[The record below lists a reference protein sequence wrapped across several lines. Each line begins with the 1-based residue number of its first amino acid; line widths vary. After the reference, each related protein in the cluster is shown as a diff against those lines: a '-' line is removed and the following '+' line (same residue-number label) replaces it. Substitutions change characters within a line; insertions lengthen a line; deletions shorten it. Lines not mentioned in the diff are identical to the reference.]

1 MRKDDKAVSLP
12 SIGPRQVVYEDK
24 NRQIYR
30 VAADF
35 GTFSKEYL
43 VSDSG
48 HRAGLVVVQGEAV
61 LLVRQYRLLIDRL
74 SWEIPGGKVEE
85 NETPEAAAVR
95 ECLEETGLRCRD
107 LKPLLSFHPG
117 LDAWYN
123 PSVLFYSDQFDEV
136 GERAS
141 CPHEIED
148 KVWVPLSRCV
158 EMIFDQ
164 EIVDSFS
171 IVALL
176 SYKTLI
182 GGQPSPS

>member
-1 MRKDDKAVSLP
+1 MSLP
-12 SIGPRQVVYEDK
+12 KIGPRQVVYEDK
-24 NRQIYR
+24 NRQIYK
-30 VAADF
+30 VTADF
-35 GTFSKEYL
+35 GSFSKEYL

-48 HRAGLVVVQGEAV
+48 YRAGLVVVHEEAV

-74 SWEIPGGKVEE
+74 SWEIPGGKVEK

-95 ECLEETGLRCRD
+95 ECLEETGLRCRE

-136 GERAS
+136 EERAS
-141 CPHEIED
+141 YPHEIED
-148 KVWVPLSRCV
+148 HVWVPLSRCV

-176 SYKTLI
+176 SYKTLLD
-182 GGQPSPS
+182 GQPSQLG